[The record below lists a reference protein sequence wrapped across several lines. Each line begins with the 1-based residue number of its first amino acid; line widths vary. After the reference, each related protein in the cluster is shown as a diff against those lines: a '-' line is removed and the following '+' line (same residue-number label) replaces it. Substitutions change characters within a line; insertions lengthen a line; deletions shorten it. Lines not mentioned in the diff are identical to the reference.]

1 MSEISQATAASSAAR
16 VAGGAGPTRTM
27 LGRVSLLRTAAVLV
41 RLSWAR
47 TVTPVL
53 VLAIIALLL
62 LPMLFALVFASRG
75 ALSGDPVSFL
85 VQRYDTL
92 VCALATPIIALM
104 LGTSAFSAEAEDGTL
119 LYLVTTTTPRWWITT
134 VRVLFAAVGTAL
146 LSAVTVWATG
156 VIATGSDD
164 PMSVTRA
171 FTIAAAFGGAAYASL
186 FTLLSLLTR
195 RSLVSGLVYVL
206 FWEGILST
214 TFPAIHYLSV
224 RRWMLA
230 VAASLTD
237 ANEIALKSGPS
248 LTASLIGGALVFVLA
263 IVLGARSL
271 RRPRLTRVGT

>member
-1 MSEISQATAASSAAR
+1 MSDPMMNATQHATQHA
-16 VAGGAGPTRTM
+16 TRTP
-27 LGRVSLLRTAAVLV
+27 LGPVSLARTASVLV

-53 VLAIIALLL
+53 LVAMMALLL

-85 VQRYDTL
+85 VQRYDQL
-92 VCALATPIIALM
+92 VCALATPIFALM

-134 VRVLFAAVGTAL
+134 VRVLFAAVGTAF
-146 LSAVTVWATG
+146 LSAIAVSGTGIIVTG
-156 VIATGSDD
+156 FDD
-164 PMSVTRA
+164 PQGVTRA
-171 FTIAAAFGGAAYASL
+171 FTLAVVLGGAAYASL
-186 FTLLSLLTR
+186 FTLLALTTR
-195 RSLVSGLVYVL
+195 RALVGGLLYIL
-206 FWEGILST
+206 LWEGVLST

-224 RRWMLA
+224 RQWTLA

-237 ANEIALKSGPS
+237 AKEGVLVGGPS
-248 LTASLIGGALVFVLA
+248 LTASLIGAASVFVLA

-271 RRPRLTRVGT
+271 RRPRLSRIGT